1 MLTSP
6 VLFALAKA
14 RSLSLLLSHSLALVI
29 FSQRKTPEMSRAGA
43 LSPSFEGER
52 EGRFLNNFLVEKWV
66 VVYMDDLKI
75 VGCRIN

>member
-1 MLTSP
+1 
-6 VLFALAKA
+6 
-14 RSLSLLLSHSLALVI
+14 
-29 FSQRKTPEMSRAGA
+29 MSRAGA